1 MSISDSTLKRAKR
14 KLKVVSD
21 EIRDGKTI
29 SGWTW
34 RLPTYTS
41 DPLELLDH
49 VDPLDLKQ
57 AHGAVLWAKSVVFG
71 VIGSGQARLSLVGE
85 RFGAGVTCVEFTGV
99 DGAGFLGG

>member
-49 VDPLDLKQ
+49 VDPLDK
-57 AHGAVLWAKSVVFG
+57 GVKEAKSAKKTTHIGETPNLGLIAGGG
-71 VIGSGQARLSLVGE
+71 V
-85 RFGAGVTCVEFTGV
+85 
-99 DGAGFLGG
+99 